1 MSWKAA
7 VSAETDLSRLV
18 AFATHAIASA
28 KRESPEIRE
37 AQHSL
42 RVAADD
48 DLEGT
53 RFAVMRIAVEAAD
66 IIDEK
71 RFFGDK
77 SVSTS
82 SWDEWWSDPKASSS
96 SSDPGPRYYIH
107 YVDES
112 CRTPYGA
119 LGDVA
124 RAFTAPHTYKLMNL
138 CCFENG
144 EHRVIAKL
152 LKGAKHWNGTSLITE
167 GEREALG
174 KG

>member
-1 MSWKAA
+1 M
-7 VSAETDLSRLV
+7 SAETDLSRLV
-18 AFATHAIASA
+18 AFATYAVASA

-48 DLEGT
+48 DLEAV
-53 RFAVMRIAVEAAD
+53 RSAVMRIAVEAAD

-71 RFFGDK
+71 RFFGDR
-77 SVSTS
+77 SVSTDG
-82 SWDEWWSDPKASSS
+82 WDAWWSGPKASSS
-96 SSDPGPRYYIH
+96 SSGPGPWYYIH

-124 RAFTAPHTYKLMNL
+124 RVFTALHTYKEMDL
-138 CCFENG
+138 CCYENG
-144 EHRVIAKL
+144 EHRVIAQIP
-152 LKGAKHWNGTSLITE
+152 KGAKYWSGTSLMTE
-167 GEREALG
+167 DEREALRSL
-174 KG
+174 